1 MQRILE
7 GMDEYLFRMYDGLL
21 KELKQTECYR
31 NDSDE
36 ADRLEER
43 YPEIRQILEG
53 ADIRKER
60 VLSVEVQTAIK
71 EFVEHRTNMLD
82 DLQVKYYL
90 RGVHDCILL
99 MVKCGLL
106 NQNEFKGD
114 DNGWTQIRPGMASC
128 LTWRLRKR
136 TVKRWNG
143 WEGRSIIRSGKK
155 NGGSWWRN
163 TPVLMLFWKE
173 QKKYH

>member
-90 RGVHDCILL
+90 RGFHDCILL

-106 NQNEFKGD
+106 NQNE
-114 DNGWTQIRPGMASC
+114 
-128 LTWRLRKR
+128 
-136 TVKRWNG
+136 
-143 WEGRSIIRSGKK
+143 
-155 NGGSWWRN
+155 
-163 TPVLMLFWKE
+163 
-173 QKKYH
+173 

>member
-36 ADRLEER
+36 TDRLEDR

-60 VLSVEVQTAIK
+60 VLSWK
-71 EFVEHRTNMLD
+71 CR
-82 DLQVKYYL
+82 LQ
-90 RGVHDCILL
+90 
-99 MVKCGLL
+99 
-106 NQNEFKGD
+106 
-114 DNGWTQIRPGMASC
+114 
-128 LTWRLRKR
+128 
-136 TVKRWNG
+136 
-143 WEGRSIIRSGKK
+143 
-155 NGGSWWRN
+155 
-163 TPVLMLFWKE
+163 
-173 QKKYH
+173 